1 MTLFNPSGESLP
13 EYDKGGLP
21 ALSMQQGHGVL
32 YCAEDLT
39 AESGQPPRC
48 LHHAVQQ
55 VPLPERCVHL
65 VSLGFQ
71 I

>member
-1 MTLFNPSGESLP
+1 MTLFNPSGEPLP

-55 VPLPERCVHL
+55 VPLPERCVHF

>member
-1 MTLFNPSGESLP
+1 MTLFNPSAESVP

-21 ALSMQQGHGVL
+21 ALSIQQGPGVL
-32 YCAEDLT
+32 SDAEDLT